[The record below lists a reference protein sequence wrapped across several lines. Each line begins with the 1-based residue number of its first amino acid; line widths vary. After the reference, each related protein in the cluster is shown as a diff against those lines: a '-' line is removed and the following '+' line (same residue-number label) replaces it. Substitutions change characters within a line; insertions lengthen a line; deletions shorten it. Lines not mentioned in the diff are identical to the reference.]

1 MLPVKWRDEARGD
14 LRQIISFIAERN
26 VEAAA
31 ALGAA
36 IEHASEQLPHFPYM
50 YRPGRSPGT
59 REVVVHPNYI
69 LVYRVGADVIEIVA
83 VVHARRNYP

>member
-14 LRQIISFIAERN
+14 LKRIISFIAERN

-31 ALGAA
+31 TLGAA

-50 YRPGRSPGT
+50 YRPGRAPGT

-69 LVYRVGADVIEIVA
+69 LVYRVAADVIEIVA